1 MRKFVALMAAA
12 VMLFALCAS
21 ASAATQVT
29 IWHTYTNDQQAA
41 LEKFAADFNASQSDY
56 EVVVESQA
64 YSGFLD
70 SVYNAVANG
79 VGPNIIINYA
89 STAADYVKDGLV
101 VDLSKYVFDDEIGM
115 ADIYN
120 SLPDSIKNLITVTD
134 DAREASE
141 RGIATASQESVD
153 ENNGRLTVIQG
164 HTYTMNENV
173 KLIVLLGDKI
183 LEAINIIRANT
194 EYCKQISS
202 MRNKLDEIG
211 DDGLRVK

>member
-120 SLPDSIKNLITVTD
+120 SLPDSIKAEKLM
-134 DAREASE
+134 EAQG
-141 RGIATASQESVD
+141 R
-153 ENNGRLTVIQG
+153 NNGG
-164 HTYTMNENV
+164 
-173 KLIVLLGDKI
+173 
-183 LEAINIIRANT
+183 
-194 EYCKQISS
+194 
-202 MRNKLDEIG
+202 
-211 DDGLRVK
+211 